1 MRVIPGGLSVSLFGH
16 FVIPLSLVGL
26 VDGAFV
32 AIRGLDDVSP
42 RPVSYVGSVF
52 SGSGIVCF

>member
-1 MRVIPGGLSVSLFGH
+1 MSLYWH